1 LIYSVNSIPMP
12 ESPKETCVLIIHG
25 YSDCS
30 ESFVDIRNFLDLHSP
45 GKIKSILYA
54 DYESRE
60 DNLTFEDVV
69 EGLNDQLIAKNII
82 FNDGTSVYVL
92 KIVVH
97 STGGLVVRHW
107 IWRYYYATKRMSV
120 CPVRNLVMLAPANFG
135 SPLAQMGKSFL
146 GALVKGR
153 WKVGDFLEAGKK
165 ILDGLELGSAYQ
177 WNLAH
182 RDLLILDN
190 YFNARQIRTTVL
202 VGSADYDGIRGW
214 LNKDGTDGTV
224 VIAGTNLNTIK
235 LCLKFGIPDSLT
247 DIYLPH
253 QWSTDNCA
261 SDIAFGILHDLNH
274 GSIVDKAAKESTDP
288 KAVSNLLLR
297 ALAITEPDF
306 AGFKSELEGLTKE
319 TYQRNGKPKFQQF
332 IVHAVDYHEMS
343 VRDFT
348 LEFVV
353 YDKNQSAG
361 NDKNR
366 SNVRVAD
373 IGTRSHNIKSFE
385 DKVQSKAEYE
395 YSREINEILTKHTH
409 AFSQDTS
416 YRRLLINTY
425 DLKGFIDK
433 VDDSGN
439 FPEGW
444 VICMKVFVPPID
456 KNITHS
462 TQDLQNIVLYDSS
475 QSDIKDMEEADNVPP
490 PEFFFEDTTTLL
502 EIQVERNN
510 SYVYIGDTPRNH

>member
-1 LIYSVNSIPMP
+1 MA
-12 ESPKETCVLIIHG
+12 EAPKETCVLIIHG

-30 ESFVDIRNFLDLHSP
+30 ESFVEIKNFLKNHSP

-69 EGLNDQLIAKNII
+69 EGLNDQMIANGII
-82 FNDGTSVYVL
+82 FNDGTSPYEL

-120 CPVRNLVMLAPANFG
+120 CPVTNLVMLAPANFG

-146 GALVKGR
+146 GGLVKGR

-182 RDLLILDN
+182 RDLLIRDN

-202 VGSADYDGIRGW
+202 VGIADYEGIRGW

-235 LCLKFGIPDSLT
+235 LCLKFGIPQSLT

-261 SDIAFGILHDLNH
+261 SEIAFGILDDLNH
-274 GSIVDKAAKESTDP
+274 GTIVDRAAEESSNPT
-288 KAVSNLLLR
+288 AVSNLLLR
-297 ALAITEPDF
+297 ALHVREADFTAFQDELEAITED
-306 AGFKSELEGLTKE
+306 SYE
-319 TYQRNGKPKFQQF
+319 RNAKPRFQQF
-332 IVHAVDYHEMS
+332 IVHAVDYQEMS

-348 LEFVV
+348 LDFAV
-353 YDKNQSAG
+353 YDR
-361 NDKNR
+361 NDIN
-366 SNVRVAD
+366 
-373 IGTRSHNIKSFE
+373 TKSFE
-385 DKVQSKAEYE
+385 DIEQSEAAYD
-395 YSREINEILTKHTH
+395 YSRLINDILTAHTH
-409 AFSQDTS
+409 TFSQDS
-416 YRRLLINTY
+416 SFRRLLVNTH
-425 DLKGFIDK
+425 DLKLLIEDMEG
-433 VDDSGN
+433 SGN
-439 FPEGW
+439 FPNGF
-444 VICMKVFVPPID
+444 VICMKVFVPQID
-456 KNITHS
+456 KYIIYH
-462 TQDLQNIVLYDSS
+462 TQNLQNIILYDSIKTTI
-475 QSDIKDMEEADNVPP
+475 QEIEESDHVPP
-490 PEFFFEDTTTLL
+490 PAFFFENTTTLL

-510 SYVYIGDTPRNH
+510 QYVYIGENPRKH